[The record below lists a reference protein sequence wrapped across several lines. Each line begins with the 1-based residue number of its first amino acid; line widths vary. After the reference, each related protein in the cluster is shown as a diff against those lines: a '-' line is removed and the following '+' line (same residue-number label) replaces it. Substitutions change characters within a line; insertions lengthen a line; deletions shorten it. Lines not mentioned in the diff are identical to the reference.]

1 MKKNKRAGYSQWYKV
16 VLLMIIVV
24 GLMMLLEFGIQTYGN
39 KRTAENTSEMLLN
52 QVIGVLKKNEYEET
66 ELLESLK
73 EDYIVRAK
81 SIAYIID
88 QSGTKEL
95 GEDDFVKIAELMSV
109 DEIHLF
115 DRNGCIYNGTNPEYY
130 GLSFDS
136 GEQIGY
142 FAPMLKHKTL
152 SMCQDITP
160 NTAEGKSM
168 MYAITWNEAGTW
180 MVQIGVEPKRLLNQL
195 RQNSIDIVVDDM
207 PMYEGFEICVADKTT
222 GEIYGAT
229 DISKIGQTFS
239 DLDISIPDID
249 LSKPYH
255 ITGQIQGEKNYCVYE
270 EYGDYIVGIFF
281 RMETYQK
288 NILLS
293 LGVVLI
299 YLSISSFAILYMF
312 SKLFRLNKERD
323 EQLSILKSM
332 SDIYYSI
339 HIIDLEKNSAKEYM
353 EQGDVEAVMKKNNC
367 VDAKKMMCEVMHATM
382 TPEYLE
388 TGLAF
393 TNLSTLPERMKDKK
407 IISTELKGKNVGW
420 IRMSFITIET
430 DKNHIPTKVICST
443 MDIDEEKKKEENL
456 VKQSNTDELTGCLNR
471 RAYEEDVRIYMENPP
486 EEHFV
491 YISMDVNVLKDI
503 NDTKGHAAGDEL
515 LQGAAK
521 CMLQCFGNY
530 GKVYRT
536 GGDEFVAMIF
546 TDQGRLAEIKMD
558 FDDVTIHWSGELIK
572 ELSVSI
578 GYVTKA
584 EFPDLDVRQI
594 AVIADQR
601 MYENK
606 EYYYQNKG
614 INRRGLQEAHEALCR
629 LFYKILKI
637 NITQDSYEIVSVNES
652 LKSNEN
658 DYGNQISTW
667 FCVFARSNQIYE
679 DDLDEFLKKT
689 DLAYL
694 QKSFKSGKKVVDIM
708 FRMRLNNQTK
718 SANMKLIPAND
729 YTDEDQKLYLYI
741 RFLEQ

>member
-1 MKKNKRAGYSQWYKV
+1 MEKKKRSERSQWYKV
-16 VLLMIIVV
+16 VLMVLIVM
-24 GLMMLLEFGIQTYGN
+24 GLMLLLEFGIQTIGN

-52 QVIGVLKKNEYEET
+52 QVIGVLKKNDYEET
-66 ELLESLK
+66 ELLASLK

-81 SIAYIID
+81 AVAYMVD
-88 QSGTKEL
+88 QNGSKEL
-95 GEDDFVKIAELMSV
+95 NANDFVKMAELMSV
-109 DEIHLF
+109 DEIYLF
-115 DRNGCIYNGTNPEYY
+115 DRNGYIYNGSNPEYY

-152 SMCQDITP
+152 SMCQDVTP

-168 MYAITWNEAGTW
+168 MYAITWNDAGSK
-180 MVQIGVEPKRLLNQL
+180 MIQIGVEPKRLIKQL
-195 RQNSIDIVVDDM
+195 RQNSINVVVDDM

-239 DLDISIPDID
+239 DLDIQIPDID

-255 ITGQIQGEKNYCVYE
+255 IIAKIQGENNYCVYE
-270 EYGDYIVGIFF
+270 EYGDYTVGIFF

-288 NILLS
+288 NKLIS
-293 LGVVLI
+293 LGVVFI
-299 YLSISSFAILYMF
+299 YSLISSFAFLYMF
-312 SKLFRLNKERD
+312 SKLFRVNKERD

-339 HIIDLEKNSAKEYM
+339 HIIDLVKNSAKEYM
-353 EQGDVEAVMKKNNC
+353 EQSDVEAIMKKDNG
-367 VDAKKMMCEVMHATM
+367 VDAKKMMREVMHATI
-382 TPEYLE
+382 TPENLE
-388 TGLAF
+388 SGLDF

-407 IISTELKGKNVGW
+407 IISTELLGKNVGW
-420 IRMSFITIET
+420 IRISFITVET
-430 DKNHIPTKVICST
+430 DKNHLPTKVICSL
-443 MDIDEEKKKEENL
+443 MVIDEEKKKEESL

-471 RAYEEDVRIYMENPP
+471 RAYEEDVRFYMENLP
-486 EEHFV
+486 EDQFV
-491 YISMDVNVLKDI
+491 YISMDVNGLKVT
-503 NDTKGHAAGDEL
+503 NDTMGHAAGDEL

-521 CMLQCFGNY
+521 CILQCFGSY

-536 GGDEFVAMIF
+536 GGDEFVALIF
-546 TDQGRLAEIKMD
+546 TNQERLAEIKMD
-558 FDDVTIHWSGELIK
+558 FEDITTHWSGELIK
-572 ELSVSI
+572 ELSVST

-584 EFPDLDVRQI
+584 EFPDSDVRQI

-614 INRRGLQEAHEALCR
+614 INRRGLQEAHEVLCK
-629 LFYKILKI
+629 LFYKIMKI
-637 NITQDSYEIVSVNES
+637 NITLDTYEIVSVNES
-652 LKSNEN
+652 SKSNEN

-667 FCVFARSNQIYE
+667 LCVFARSNQIYE
-679 DDLDEFLKKT
+679 DDLEEFLKKT

-694 QKSFKSGKKVVDIM
+694 QKSFKSGKKVVDVT
-708 FRMRLNNQTK
+708 FRMRLNDQIK
-718 SANMKLIPAND
+718 SANMKFIPAND

-741 RFLEQ
+741 RFFE